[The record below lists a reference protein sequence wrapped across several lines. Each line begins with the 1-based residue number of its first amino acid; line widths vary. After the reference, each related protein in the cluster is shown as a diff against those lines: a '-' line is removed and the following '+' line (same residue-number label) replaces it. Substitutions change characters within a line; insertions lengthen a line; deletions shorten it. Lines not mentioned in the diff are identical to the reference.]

1 MLLLV
6 VLGGSHVGGLACVCV
21 CVCFPVSPSL
31 SSGNQHVVTHRS
43 PRSSFSLA
51 RSQEEET
58 HSVRLEE
65 TLSDVNCV
73 RPWMDLCVCTFTHS
87 ACQMWKGPN
96 VLRETKQKH
105 QLCDGRQDWTRA
117 VVFNL
122 FNFSHLPQDH
132 TQVLLLKYLKLLV
145 LSLSIYMFWCSTR
158 PLCYILDADLVLFPP
173 LLNILMINFS
183 SESLCCIRA
192 EAAHVLIDLFDWQ
205 SD

>member
-1 MLLLV
+1 MWV
-6 VLGGSHVGGLACVCV
+6 ASPVCV

-122 FNFSHLPQDH
+122 ISPTSHKITH
-132 TQVLLLKYLKLLV
+132 KYFYSNILSNLCFPWVFTCSDARHV
-145 LSLSIYMFWCSTR
+145 LSATSWMQIFF
-158 PLCYILDADLVLFPP
+158 LFLP
-173 LLNILMINFS
+173 LLYILMINFS